1 MKGDAMNSDAIKDD
15 ARLESLA
22 KRLGSEAAA
31 RLDVDA
37 TARKVVERLREQP
50 VRRIAWVRQTWLRIA
65 AALVI
70 VVGGAVVA
78 SRLTPGRRSGDST
91 HAAHLIADDLNDLS
105 TDELRD
111 VLATFDELISTDSV
125 AVPEGSTDLHELDAQ
140 QLRAVLRSLE
150 G

>member
-1 MKGDAMNSDAIKDD
+1 MNDE
-15 ARLESLA
+15 RLESLA

-31 RLDVDA
+31 RLDVAA

-50 VRRIAWVRQTWLRIA
+50 VRRIAWVQQTWLRIA

-70 VVGGAVVA
+70 VLGGTVAVRQSLV
-78 SRLTPGRRSGDST
+78 RSGAT
-91 HAAHLIADDLNDLS
+91 HGAHLVADDLNDLS

-111 VLATFDELISTDSV
+111 VLTTFDELISSDSA

>member
-1 MKGDAMNSDAIKDD
+1 MNSE
-15 ARLESLA
+15 RLESLA
-22 KRLGSEAAA
+22 KRLGTDAAA
-31 RLDVDA
+31 RLNVEA
-37 TARKVVERLREQP
+37 TARKVVERLREEP
-50 VRRIAWVRQTWLRIA
+50 AHRTVWVQQTWLRIA

-70 VVGGAVVA
+70 VLGGTVVA
-78 SRLTPGRRSGDST
+78 SRLTPGRRPGVST
-91 HAAHLIADDLNDLS
+91 HATHLVADDLNDLS

-111 VLATFDELISTDSV
+111 VLTTFDQMISSDSV

>member
-1 MKGDAMNSDAIKDD
+1 VND
-15 ARLESLA
+15 RLENLA
-22 KRLGSEAAA
+22 KRLGTDAAN
-31 RLDVDA
+31 RLDVEA

-50 VRRIAWVRQTWLRIA
+50 VHRIAWVQQTWLRIA

-70 VVGGAVVA
+70 MVGGAVAIRQNVV
-78 SRLTPGRRSGDST
+78 RTSGA
-91 HAAHLIADDLNDLS
+91 HPAHLVADDLSDLS

>member
-1 MKGDAMNSDAIKDD
+1 MNDE
-15 ARLESLA
+15 RLENLA
-22 KRLGSEAAA
+22 KRLGGEAAA

-37 TARKVVERLREQP
+37 TARKVVERLRERP
-50 VRRIAWVRQTWLRIA
+50 VRRLVWVQQTWLRIA

-78 SRLTPGRRSGDST
+78 SRLLRVYRPGGP
-91 HAAHLIADDLNDLS
+91 HGAHFVADDLNDLS
-105 TDELRD
+105 ADQLRD
-111 VLATFDELISTDSV
+111 VLTSFDEVIRTDSV
-125 AVPEGSTDLHELDAQ
+125 AVPEGSTDLRELDAQ

>member
-1 MKGDAMNSDAIKDD
+1 MNSE
-15 ARLESLA
+15 RLESLA
-22 KRLGSEAAA
+22 KRLGTEAAA
-31 RLDVDA
+31 RLDVEA
-37 TARKVVERLREQP
+37 TARKVVERLREAP
-50 VRRIAWVRQTWLRIA
+50 ARRTVWVQQTWLRIA

-70 VVGGAVVA
+70 VLGGTVVV
-78 SRLTPGRRSGDST
+78 SRMIPSRSGVGA
-91 HAAHLIADDLNDLS
+91 HAAHLVADDLNDLS

-111 VLATFDELISTDSV
+111 VLTTFDEMIGTDSV

>member
-1 MKGDAMNSDAIKDD
+1 MND
-15 ARLESLA
+15 RLENLA
-22 KRLGSEAAA
+22 KRLGTDAAA
-31 RLDVDA
+31 RLDVEA

-50 VRRIAWVRQTWLRIA
+50 VRRVAWVQQTWLRIA
-65 AALVI
+65 AAVVI

-78 SRLTPGRRSGDST
+78 SRLTPMRPA
-91 HAAHLIADDLNDLS
+91 HAHLVADDLTDLS
-105 TDELRD
+105 TEELRD
-111 VLATFDELISTDSV
+111 VLATFDELISSDSV

>member
-1 MKGDAMNSDAIKDD
+1 VNNE
-15 ARLESLA
+15 RLENLA

-50 VRRIAWVRQTWLRIA
+50 VHRIAWVQQGWLRIA

-70 VVGGAVVA
+70 VVGGAVVT
-78 SRLTPGRRSGDST
+78 SRLTPVRRTGVST
-91 HAAHLIADDLNDLS
+91 HPAHFVADDLSDLS
-105 TDELRD
+105 ADELRD
-111 VLATFDELISTDSV
+111 VLGSFDQLISTDSV

-140 QLRAVLRSLE
+140 QLRAVLRALE

>member
-1 MKGDAMNSDAIKDD
+1 MNNE
-15 ARLESLA
+15 RLEGLA
-22 KRLGSEAAA
+22 KRLGTEAAA
-31 RLDVDA
+31 RLDVEA
-37 TARKVVERLREQP
+37 TARNVVERLREEP
-50 VRRIAWVRQTWLRIA
+50 ARRTVWVQQTWLRIA

-70 VVGGAVVA
+70 VLGGTVLA
-78 SRLTPGRRSGDST
+78 SRLTPGRRPGVST
-91 HAAHLIADDLNDLS
+91 HATHLVADDLNDLS

-111 VLATFDELISTDSV
+111 VLTTFDQMISSDSV

>member
-1 MKGDAMNSDAIKDD
+1 MNSE
-15 ARLESLA
+15 RLESLA
-22 KRLGSEAAA
+22 KRLGTDAAA
-31 RLDVDA
+31 RLDVEA
-37 TARKVVERLREQP
+37 TARKVVERLRKQP
-50 VRRIAWVRQTWLRIA
+50 VRRTVWIQQTWLRIA

-70 VVGGAVVA
+70 VLGGTVVA
-78 SRLTPGRRSGDST
+78 SRLTPGRRPGVSPA
-91 HAAHLIADDLNDLS
+91 HAHLVADDLNDLS

-111 VLATFDELISTDSV
+111 VLAAFDEMISSDSV

>member
-1 MKGDAMNSDAIKDD
+1 MND
-15 ARLESLA
+15 RLENLA
-22 KRLGSEAAA
+22 KRLGTDAAN
-31 RLDVDA
+31 RLDVEA
-37 TARKVVERLREQP
+37 TARKVVERLREPP
-50 VRRIAWVRQTWLRIA
+50 VRRIAWVQQAWLRIA

-70 VVGGAVVA
+70 MVGGAVAIRQNVV
-78 SRLTPGRRSGDST
+78 RNGVHP
-91 HAAHLIADDLNDLS
+91 AHLVADDLGDLS

-111 VLATFDELISTDSV
+111 VLTTFDELISTDSV

>member
-1 MKGDAMNSDAIKDD
+1 MKGDAMNSD

-22 KRLGSEAAA
+22 KRLGTEAAA
-31 RLDVDA
+31 RLDVEA
-37 TARKVVERLREQP
+37 TARKVVEQLREQP
-50 VRRIAWVRQTWLRIA
+50 VRRTTWVPQAWLRIA

-70 VVGGAVVA
+70 VVGGAVAV
-78 SRLTPGRRSGDST
+78 RQTFVRDSSVHT
-91 HAAHLIADDLNDLS
+91 AHLVADDLNDLS
-105 TDELRD
+105 ADELRD
-111 VLATFDELISTDSV
+111 VLATFDQIISSDSV

>member
-1 MKGDAMNSDAIKDD
+1 MNDD
-15 ARLESLA
+15 ARLEGLA
-22 KRLGSEAAA
+22 KQLGRKAGDRLNVE
-31 RLDVDA
+31 A

-50 VRRIAWVRQTWLRIA
+50 VRRVAWVQQTWLRIA

-70 VVGGAVVA
+70 VLGGAVAV
-78 SRLTPGRRSGDST
+78 RRNLVRSD
-91 HAAHLIADDLNDLS
+91 AAHTAHLVADDLSDLS
-105 TDELRD
+105 AEELRD
-111 VLATFDELISTDSV
+111 VLGSFDQLIGDSM

>member
-1 MKGDAMNSDAIKDD
+1 MNSE
-15 ARLESLA
+15 RLESLA
-22 KRLGSEAAA
+22 KGLGTEAAA
-31 RLDVDA
+31 RLNVEA

-50 VRRIAWVRQTWLRIA
+50 VPRTVWIQQTWLRIA

-70 VVGGAVVA
+70 VLGGGMVIRQNLV
-78 SRLTPGRRSGDST
+78 RSGSAHAT
-91 HAAHLIADDLNDLS
+91 HLVADDLNDLS

-111 VLATFDELISTDSV
+111 VLAAFDEMINSDSV

>member
-1 MKGDAMNSDAIKDD
+1 MNGD
-15 ARLESLA
+15 ARLESIA

-31 RLDVDA
+31 RLDVAA

-50 VRRIAWVRQTWLRIA
+50 VRRIAWVQQTWLRIA

-70 VVGGAVVA
+70 VLGGAVAV
-78 SRLTPGRRSGDST
+78 RQGLVRSD
-91 HAAHLIADDLNDLS
+91 AAHTAHLVADDLSDLS

-111 VLATFDELISTDSV
+111 VLATFDELINRDSV

>member
-1 MKGDAMNSDAIKDD
+1 MNSE
-15 ARLESLA
+15 RLESLA
-22 KRLGSEAAA
+22 KRLGTDAAA
-31 RLDVDA
+31 RLDVEA

-50 VRRIAWVRQTWLRIA
+50 VRRTVWIQQTWLRIA

-70 VVGGAVVA
+70 VLGGTVVA
-78 SRLTPGRRSGDST
+78 SRLTPGRRPGVSPA
-91 HAAHLIADDLNDLS
+91 HAHLVADDLNDLS

-111 VLATFDELISTDSV
+111 VLAAFDEMISSDSV